1 MQNILKFLI
10 NILRVFLPGIT
21 ITTLVTLYSL
31 LGVFI
36 EEEPLLIL
44 KGGFNNSYVSMS
56 FFIISNLV
64 AWIIVYYIFKYSK
77 IFSRRLNYI
86 LVPIISTSSIVFFLT
101 VYYILAFY
109 YLTGLIVFEVEF
121 IFSNTLEKTLAK
133 SLLILLNSSIL
144 ISLLANIIIIL
155 ISRKNP
161 VHSEEKTG
169 EKVRNGDSESSN
181 SSGTFEDS
189 ITI

>member
-144 ISLLANIIIIL
+144 ISLFANIIIIL